1 MPSSELDFN
10 PYAAPK
16 TEVSRIGPLGEG
28 KDFVWREGNL
38 LVLRHKVTPPRRCIK
53 CNGAAEG
60 PPYVK
65 KFSWHPPGWYVLLVI
80 IWPIYVVVYFFVRYK
95 VRLMLDCGVV
105 VSTGSSACYDSL
117 DLLPRDL

>member
-16 TEVSRIGPLGEG
+16 TEVSRIGPLGVG

-38 LVLRHKVTPPRRCIK
+38 LVVRHMANPPRLCIK
-53 CNGAAEG
+53 CNGEAEG

-65 KFSWHPPGWYVLLVI
+65 KLTWHPPGWYILVVLSLWLYLI
-80 IWPIYVVVYFFVRYK
+80 VYFFIR
-95 VRLMLDCGVV
+95 
-105 VSTGSSACYDSL
+105 
-117 DLLPRDL
+117 